1 MIAAILIAWAIA
13 SVPAAVVIGCIIR
26 VAGE

>member
-1 MIAAILIAWAIA
+1 MIAAILITWAIA
-13 SVPAAVVIGCIIR
+13 SVPAGIVIGCIMR